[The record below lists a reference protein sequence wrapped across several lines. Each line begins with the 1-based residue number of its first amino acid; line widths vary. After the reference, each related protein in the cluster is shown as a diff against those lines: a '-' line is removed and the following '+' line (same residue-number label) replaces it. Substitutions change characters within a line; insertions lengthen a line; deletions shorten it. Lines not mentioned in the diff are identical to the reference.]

1 MSKISDVI
9 GDVNI
14 DIGEKEL
21 GEILRT
27 KNYSEI
33 LEALKDVHLGKI
45 LINKFLDPIN
55 IILLMIHDIRD

>member
-1 MSKISDVI
+1 MNKIADVI

-27 KNYSEI
+27 KTYSEI
-33 LEALKDVHLGKI
+33 LEALKDIHLGKI
-45 LINKFLDPIN
+45 Y
-55 IILLMIHDIRD
+55 

>member
-1 MSKISDVI
+1 MSKIADVI

-45 LINKFLDPIN
+45 LI
-55 IILLMIHDIRD
+55 

>member
-1 MSKISDVI
+1 MSKIADVI

-14 DIGEKEL
+14 DVGEKEL

-27 KNYSEI
+27 KTYSEI

-45 LINKFLDPIN
+45 LI
-55 IILLMIHDIRD
+55 

>member
-1 MSKISDVI
+1 MSKIAFS

-27 KNYSEI
+27 KTYSEI
-33 LEALKDVHLGKI
+33 FEALKDVHLGKL
-45 LINKFLDPIN
+45 LI
-55 IILLMIHDIRD
+55 

>member
-1 MSKISDVI
+1 MSKIAFS

-27 KNYSEI
+27 KTYNEI
-33 LEALKDVHLGKI
+33 LEYLKDIHLGKI
-45 LINKFLDPIN
+45 ISISILDKTS
-55 IILLMIHDIRD
+55 IIMSHE